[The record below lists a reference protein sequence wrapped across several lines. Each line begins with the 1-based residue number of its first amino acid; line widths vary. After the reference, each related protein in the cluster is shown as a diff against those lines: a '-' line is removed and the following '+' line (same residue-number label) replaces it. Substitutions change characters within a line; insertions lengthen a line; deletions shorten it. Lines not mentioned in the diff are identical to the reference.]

1 MLIINIKMFVYNQ
14 VYQTIYII
22 IFIIHFINIINNK
35 M

>member
-1 MLIINIKMFVYNQ
+1 MLIINIKMFLYNQ